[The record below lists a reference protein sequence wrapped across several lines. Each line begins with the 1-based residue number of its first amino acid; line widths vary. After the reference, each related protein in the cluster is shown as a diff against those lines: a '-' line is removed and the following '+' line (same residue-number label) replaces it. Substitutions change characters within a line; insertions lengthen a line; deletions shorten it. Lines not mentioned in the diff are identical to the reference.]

1 MNFLW
6 DDACACWVGESEDG
20 GRKTERENRMG
31 SASKVIIAV
40 AVVAVTAAVTELER
54 FHIALILLLV
64 DPLHDVLIVIH

>member
-40 AVVAVTAAVTELER
+40 AVVASIAVTVGK

-64 DPLHDVLIVIH
+64 DPLHNVLMAKP